1 MIYTADYNQNRN
13 CWEVVAWRTV
23 LGGNRLGLVLD
34 RVSTQELAEEIAETY
49 NEEMATAD

>member
-1 MIYTADYNQNRN
+1 MIYTAEYNQNRN
-13 CWEVVAWRTV
+13 YWEVIAWRTV

-34 RVSTQELAEEIAETY
+34 RVPTQELAEEIADTY